1 MIILNEIKDFIW
13 LKQDLNFIYCN
24 VIVQLLSRIWLFA
37 TPWTVACQ
45 DSLSVIMSQSLLK
58 LTSIESMIRSNIFIL
73 RPPFNLARR
82 QSLFQWVHCSHQ
94 VAKVLHLQLQYQ
106 SFQWIGWLSLGLTGL
121 ISTQSKGLSRVFS
134 KTTEWKHQFFG
145 SQPSLWPNS
154 HIHTWLLL
162 SQSLLCSP
170 HNRPMNPRDKVL
182 RQGRDFNWGVSQ
194 PRR

>member
-13 LKQDLNFIYCN
+13 LKQYVNFIYCN

-94 VAKVLHLQLQYQ
+94 VAKVLDLQLQYQ
-106 SFQWIGWLSLGLTGL
+106 SFQWIGWSSDLHAVQGTLQSLFQNHRMKASILWLSAFLMTQLSHPYMTVTESKLALLTPQQANESERQGAEARKRL
-121 ISTQSKGLSRVFS
+121 QL
-134 KTTEWKHQFFG
+134 G
-145 SQPSLWPNS
+145 SQP
-154 HIHTWLLL
+154 TEK
-162 SQSLLCSP
+162 
-170 HNRPMNPRDKVL
+170 MA
-182 RQGRDFNWGVSQ
+182 G
-194 PRR
+194 